1 MNTKLY
7 ETWIKSRQMEPVDLD
22 ITDSVMERITQKACR
37 PGVLQQA
44 KDVFWLDWIG
54 AKRWVQT
61 CMFVLGALMG
71 LFRMMLQIYSL
82 LFI

>member
-7 ETWIKSRQMEPVDLD
+7 ETWIKSHQIEPVNLD
-22 ITDSVMERITQKACR
+22 MTDSVMARITQKACR

-44 KDVFWLDWIG
+44 KDVFWLDLIG

-61 CMFVLGALMG
+61 CIFVLGALMG
-71 LFRMMLQIYSL
+71 LLRMALQIYSL
-82 LFI
+82 LFV